1 MKEIFKLSKEEFNN
15 KIGETIYERLM
26 NLLKVVMAFI
36 TIWFTLELF
45 MGHDELINS
54 YPFVLW
60 LLAGLVPAS
69 YMISVLFDSIKHKD
83 DKPFT
88 VINIANFMLFS
99 ILLFIQIVIFRIFG
113 FEIDMYYIQIP
124 GFMILTFIFMEL
136 CSVILINIGKIN
148 KRINDFLGVCILPL
162 FAFSGIL
169 FQYSG
174 VHNGYLKKCL
184 NIDPVYYLVNGFR
197 NCFVYKKWFYEEPK
211 RFAYFASICLFM
223 LVVAFMLNRINKKK

>member
-88 VINIANFMLFS
+88 VINITEHNS
-99 ILLFIQIVIFRIFG
+99 
-113 FEIDMYYIQIP
+113 
-124 GFMILTFIFMEL
+124 
-136 CSVILINIGKIN
+136 ININVKI
-148 KRINDFLGVCILPL
+148 INP
-162 FAFSGIL
+162 GI
-169 FQYSG
+169 
-174 VHNGYLKKCL
+174 
-184 NIDPVYYLVNGFR
+184 
-197 NCFVYKKWFYEEPK
+197 
-211 RFAYFASICLFM
+211 
-223 LVVAFMLNRINKKK
+223 